1 MTIDEGRAWFT
12 GHTAGAPEALRVR
25 AERFFDGATDSELA
39 RRLAAAGQA
48 ALAAATADGAVRA
61 AALDL
66 LAADALITLAL
77 LRSAEDDSAN
87 LGRAAVALRGQATGS
102 A

>member
-1 MTIDEGRAWFT
+1 MTIDEGTAWFA
-12 GHTAGAPEALRVR
+12 GHTAGAPEALRLR
-25 AERFFDGATDSELA
+25 SERFFRQAGVAELVP
-39 RRLAAAGQA
+39 RLAAAGRD

-77 LRSAEDDSAN
+77 LRASEEDPAGF
-87 LGRAAVALRGQATGS
+87 GRAAVALRHQATVLP
-102 A
+102 